1 MHVGKSFP
9 TDIRHSFSWWGPCG
23 SGHAREAGDAVD
35 GTGCAGVRGRAR
47 SHRYGAFLQLVG
59 GPVGAGSPAKQATRW
74 MAPAAPVFVGA
85 PAPTG
90 TAQVSESHRG
100 TANSMSYVQF
110 HGKWVRCRFQAD
122 AVHAPGAASPEFP
135 SKSMPPLNR
144 LTTEEIDELI
154 S

>member
-1 MHVGKSFP
+1 MGVGM
-9 TDIRHSFSWWGPCG
+9 
-23 SGHAREAGDAVD
+23 
-35 GTGCAGVRGRAR
+35 
-47 SHRYGAFLQLVG
+47 
-59 GPVGAGSPAKQATRW
+59 PAKQATRW
-74 MAPAAPVFVGA
+74 MAPAAPVFAGA

-100 TANSMSYVQF
+100 PANSMSYVQC
-110 HGKWVRCRFQAD
+110 HGKWVRCRFQGH
-122 AVHAPGAASPEFP
+122 AVPAPGAASTEFP